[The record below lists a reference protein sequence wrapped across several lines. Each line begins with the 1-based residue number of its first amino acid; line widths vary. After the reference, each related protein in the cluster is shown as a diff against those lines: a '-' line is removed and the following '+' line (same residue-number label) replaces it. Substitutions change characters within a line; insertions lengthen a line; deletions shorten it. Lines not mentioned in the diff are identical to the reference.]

1 MEPNNND
8 KIEASIELLL
18 SVDTKGLEE
27 NQKEDVIYELNSAVT
42 SLENI
47 QEVLNDES
55 NYV

>member
-8 KIEASIELLL
+8 KIETSIELLL

-27 NQKEDVIYELNSAVT
+27 NQKEDVIYELNSAGT
-42 SLENI
+42 TLEKI

>member
-8 KIEASIELLL
+8 KIETSIELLL

-42 SLENI
+42 TLENI